1 MYSAYTLKIE
11 ILLMKTITTYLEKK
25 GLYLVPKFHSQL
37 VLSFGV
43 FVQLLFFTP
52 FHLLATPIPALDTK
66 GDVYKTEGANDS
78 LIYDSTIG
86 NKKCIMLYA
95 DFSDAVMKVDT
106 KERANGVLGN
116 GLFQKLFHEQ
126 SYGKMTVDVEHVHG
140 WRRLS
145 KSASKYSSRTTESHR
160 ELFVEIFDLY
170 PNINFLEYDYIMVN
184 MPRIG
189 NTAFGERDEL
199 AIPYRGKKINV
210 ALNISTVSPY
220 VLAHETAHLMGLP
233 DLYTYGGVEGPKNPA
248 GPWDIMSSAGKASGF
263 LGWHRHKFEWLDA
276 NRKKY
281 ITSGTHRLEIAP
293 LNAPSGVSMVV
304 IPEDDPVKPSKVFV
318 IEISQPLR
326 GKDAQNSVGV
336 LIYSVDAKLA
346 TGRNP
351 VVVYPKLDLLK
362 APFQVGDHFDHI
374 DAPMDIKVLKKNKDE
389 SFLIEVKV
397 D

>member
-1 MYSAYTLKIE
+1 MILIKNTFIPLSEKTLNRFPRFYSRFIFTLVMITQVF
-11 ILLMKTITTYLEKK
+11 ITI
-25 GLYLVPKFHSQL
+25 
-37 VLSFGV
+37 SFPV
-43 FVQLLFFTP
+43 EAMQ
-52 FHLLATPIPALDTK
+52 IPDLDTK

-126 SYGKMTVDVEHVHG
+126 SYGKMTLDVEHVHG

-145 KSASKYSSRTTESHR
+145 KPASKYSSRTTESHR

-170 PNINFLEYDYIMVN
+170 PKIDFLAYDYIMVN

-199 AIPYRGKKINV
+199 AIPYKGKKINV
-210 ALNISTVSPY
+210 ALNISSVSPY

-281 ITSGTHRLEIAP
+281 IASGMHRLEITP
-293 LNAPSGVSMVV
+293 LNALSGVSMIV
-304 IPEDDPVKPSKVFV
+304 IPVDDPVKPSKVFV

-326 GKDAQNSVGV
+326 GKDSNNSVGV

-362 APFQVGDHFDHI
+362 APFYAGDHFNHM
-374 DAPMDIKVLKKNKDE
+374 DAPMGIKVLKKNKDE

>member
-52 FHLLATPIPALDTK
+52 FNLLATPIPALDTK

-199 AIPYRGKKINV
+199 AIPYR
-210 ALNISTVSPY
+210 
-220 VLAHETAHLMGLP
+220 
-233 DLYTYGGVEGPKNPA
+233 
-248 GPWDIMSSAGKASGF
+248 
-263 LGWHRHKFEWLDA
+263 
-276 NRKKY
+276 
-281 ITSGTHRLEIAP
+281 
-293 LNAPSGVSMVV
+293 
-304 IPEDDPVKPSKVFV
+304 
-318 IEISQPLR
+318 
-326 GKDAQNSVGV
+326 
-336 LIYSVDAKLA
+336 
-346 TGRNP
+346 
-351 VVVYPKLDLLK
+351 
-362 APFQVGDHFDHI
+362 
-374 DAPMDIKVLKKNKDE
+374 
-389 SFLIEVKV
+389 
-397 D
+397 

>member
-1 MYSAYTLKIE
+1 MILIKNTLIRLSEKTLNLFPRFYSRIVFTLVMISQVF
-11 ILLMKTITTYLEKK
+11 ITMSC
-25 GLYLVPKFHSQL
+25 LVEAMQ
-37 VLSFGV
+37 
-43 FVQLLFFTP
+43 
-52 FHLLATPIPALDTK
+52 IPDLDTK

-116 GLFQKLFHEQ
+116 GLFHKLFHEQ

-170 PNINFLEYDYIMVN
+170 PKIDFLAYDYIMVN

-199 AIPYRGKKINV
+199 AIPYKGKKINV
-210 ALNISTVSPY
+210 ALNISSVSPY

-263 LGWHRHKFEWLDA
+263 LGWHRHKFEWLDD

-281 ITSGTHRLEIAP
+281 ISSGIHRLEITP
-293 LNAPSGVSMVV
+293 LNAPSGVSMIV
-304 IPEDDPVKPSKVFV
+304 IPVDDPVKPSKVFV

-336 LIYSVDAKLA
+336 LVYSVDAKLA

-362 APFQVGDHFDHI
+362 APFHAGDHFDNM
-374 DAPMDIKVLKKNKDE
+374 DAPMGIKVLKKNKDE